1 MLVHLQTPRFFG
13 KYYKFFILRPEA
25 LNSITFISK
34 EGSLLYNWN
43 SLEESK
49 KELIPYTFEK
59 GQRWDMPSPDPI
71 ALEILR
77 EMK

>member
-1 MLVHLQTPRFFG
+1 MFGHLQTPRVFG
-13 KYYKFFILRPEA
+13 RSFKFFVVRPEA
-25 LNSITFISK
+25 LSSITFVSK

-43 SLEESK
+43 SVEENK

-59 GQRWDMPSPDPI
+59 KQRWDMPSPDPI
-71 ALEILR
+71 ALEVLR